1 MRKSIW
7 IFLMMLTAV
16 LPVTSCSQNKTSN
29 AGNMESRKTLVVF
42 FQKKALKGLFFGI
55 LRLLNVYSCT
65 HIYIYTC
72 IHVHMNTMK

>member
-42 FQKKALKGLFFGI
+42 FPKIRQILPNSLK
-55 LRLLNVYSCT
+55 
-65 HIYIYTC
+65 
-72 IHVHMNTMK
+72 